1 MVYLLKS
8 PLFQFSIHCIHP
20 RTVAH
25 RRSPKESIFIY
36 FFRMAICFLVAF
48 PLGTSMIFA
57 GGLSVNACTDAG
69 EGLTTQINVT
79 SQANFST
86 TLTDFE
92 DSQTERV
99 HIPIWLLVAGC
110 AVLLVLPVYYIY
122 DVYCKEDLGG
132 PMIRNIANC
141 IVIGFLLCGLVWA
154 IVGFLWVF
162 GSHLNQ
168 TCGAD
173 SHTYQFAF
181 GTLIILNIIM
191 DVWICYK
198 ICIVLYW
205 AFLSED

>member
-1 MVYLLKS
+1 MS
-8 PLFQFSIHCIHP
+8 
-20 RTVAH
+20 
-25 RRSPKESIFIY
+25 
-36 FFRMAICFLVAF
+36 ICFLVAF
-48 PLGTSMIFA
+48 PLGSSMIIA
-57 GGLSVNACTDAG
+57 GGLSVNACG
-69 EGLTTQINVT
+69 NSSYNITTQ
-79 SQANFST
+79 T
-86 TLTDFE
+86 THHLADDNDTLLDNNITIE
-92 DSQTERV
+92 DKQIEMV

-132 PMIRNIANC
+132 PLIRNIANC
-141 IVIGFLLCGLVWA
+141 IVIFFLLCGLVWA

-162 GSHLNQ
+162 GSHLNE

-173 SHTYQFAF
+173 SNTYQFAF

>member
-1 MVYLLKS
+1 
-8 PLFQFSIHCIHP
+8 
-20 RTVAH
+20 
-25 RRSPKESIFIY
+25 
-36 FFRMAICFLVAF
+36 
-48 PLGTSMIFA
+48 MIIA
-57 GGLSVNACTDAG
+57 GGLSVNACS
-69 EGLTTQINVT
+69 NSSYNT
-79 SQANFST
+79 SMPT
-86 TLTDFE
+86 TLLVDDNETSFNTNINIE
-92 DSQTERV
+92 DNQIEMV

-132 PMIRNIANC
+132 PLIRNIANC
-141 IVIGFLLCGLVWA
+141 IVIFFLLCGLVWA

-162 GSHLNQ
+162 GSHLNE

-173 SHTYQFAF
+173 SNTYQFAF